1 MCRYNQLWGGILIA
15 FGIGVLVGTWLE
27 GGFLC
32 NCFGIGL
39 AITGFVVTRK

>member
-1 MCRYNQLWGGILIA
+1 MCRYNQLWGCALIA
-15 FGIGVLVGTWLE
+15 FGIGVLIGALLE

-39 AITGFVVTRK
+39 AVLGLVVMKK